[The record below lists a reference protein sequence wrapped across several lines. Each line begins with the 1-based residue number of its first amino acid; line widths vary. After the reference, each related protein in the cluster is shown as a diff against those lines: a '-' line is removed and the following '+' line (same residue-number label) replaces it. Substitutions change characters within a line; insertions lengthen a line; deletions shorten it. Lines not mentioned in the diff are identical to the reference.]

1 MKIYADQLEGQ
12 MHKSLQAAYWLAG
25 DEPLQMREASDVL
38 RQFSRTQGYT
48 ERELHEVDNNFDWQ
62 LLIAAGNSMSLFA
75 EKKLI
80 ELRMRSSKL
89 DDTAKKALT
98 SYLENPAP
106 DCMLLITSP
115 KIEAASTKTQW
126 FKKIEAGAIVVQ
138 IYPVEANKLP
148 QWINNRL
155 KKHQLSADRDAI
167 QLLAERTEGNLLA
180 ADQEFEKLSLVFG
193 AGAHLSVDVVARS
206 VADNAR
212 YNIFGLIDAC
222 LAGQGSKAVR
232 TLHRMRDEGAET
244 VMINTMLARELRN
257 IASIADELAR
267 GGSANRVYQTHQV
280 WANRQEIVGKAI
292 QRISVNKAHQMLEKA
307 RAIDLAS
314 KGMSGS
320 SPWILLEQLVLE
332 LSGYNI
338 GCYSASA

>member
-1 MKIYADQLEGQ
+1 MKIYADQLEAQ
-12 MHKSLQAAYWLAG
+12 LHKSLQAAYWFAG

-98 SYLENPAP
+98 SYLENPGP
-106 DCMLLITSP
+106 DCLLLITSP

-126 FKKIEAGAIVVQ
+126 FKKIEAGATVVQ
-138 IYPVEANKLP
+138 IYPVETSKLP

-155 KKHQLSADRDAI
+155 KRHQLSADRDAI

-193 AGAHLSVDVVARS
+193 AGAHLTVDIVARS

-212 YNIFGLIDAC
+212 FNIFGLIDAC

-257 IASIADELAR
+257 LASMADELAR
-267 GGSANRVYQTHQV
+267 GGSASRVYQTHQV
-280 WANRQEIVGKAI
+280 WANRQDMVGKAI
-292 QRISVNKAHQMLEKA
+292 KRINVHKAHQMLEKA

-314 KGMSGS
+314 KGMSRT

-332 LSGYNI
+332 LSGFYI
-338 GCYSASA
+338 GCYSAPA